1 MFFWLIGVFERR
13 GEKRE
18 KEKVEVGRSSA
29 KKTEKKSSSA
39 SRFLSLVLFL
49 FLLLFPSLSYSPA
62 PGTSSAGRACL
73 PCPWPSRRRRGGPG
87 RRGRTGGATGRR
99 RAALLWRSRCGA
111 RSGCVIEWG
120 IWGFRESAFREC
132 VACGGREAMRAGSD
146 VSEERE
152 RWRLYAGTRAIMGAQ
167 RRPLPSLARRSATE
181 KTAPQPRVFLQLL
194 FFSRCIRSQE
204 GASASWRLT

>member
-1 MFFWLIGVFERR
+1 MFFWLIGFFERR

-73 PCPWPSRRRRGGPG
+73 PCPWPSRRRRGEPG

-99 RAALLWRSRCGA
+99 RAALLRRSRCGA
-111 RSGCVIEWG
+111 RSGCMIEWG
-120 IWGFRESAFREC
+120 FGGFEKVHFVSALRVEVGKQC
-132 VACGGREAMRAGSD
+132 VLAPTSAKSAKGGAF
-146 VSEERE
+146 
-152 RWRLYAGTRAIMGAQ
+152 TRG
-167 RRPLPSLARRSATE
+167 RGR
-181 KTAPQPRVFLQLL
+181 
-194 FFSRCIRSQE
+194 
-204 GASASWRLT
+204 